1 MQQLLNRF
9 LLLQPAW
16 LPTVL
21 FIPLLYAMGWIAAT
35 PLMLIGLPANQVSL
49 TGTVLSFA
57 LFLLV
62 LPSWAHLRWHCSKTW
77 QTLGLRRSKTSG
89 VSPSA
94 SFQQG
99 LVLAVLLLTLVMV
112 PLVLGQWAEWHWQGS
127 WRLVMDALLLLF
139 GVGAAEEL
147 IFRGWLWRE
156 LNRLF
161 GPRFGMLGQ
170 AFIFSLVHAR
180 FNLGFF
186 PMMGLLSGL
195 FLLGLILALQRE
207 RDNGLLW
214 GCIGLHGG
222 LVSSWFLLEKGLF
235 EFSPLT
241 PAWLIGPGGIHPNPL
256 GGAVAIGALTLIVLI
271 HTCKAIK
278 Q

>member
-1 MQQLLNRF
+1 KHPLKRF

-21 FIPLLYAMGWIAAT
+21 FIPLLYALGWLAAV
-35 PLMLIGLPANQVSL
+35 PLTLLGLPSHQVSF
-49 TGTVLSFA
+49 TGTVLSFV

-77 QTLGLRRSKTSG
+77 QTLGLRRSKRSG
-89 VSPSA
+89 ASRSA
-94 SFQQG
+94 SFQRG
-99 LVLAVLLLTLVMV
+99 LVWAVLLLTLVIV
-112 PLVLGQWAEWHWQGS
+112 PLLLGQWAEWHWQGS
-127 WRLVMDALLLLF
+127 WRLVIDALLLLF

-147 IFRGWLWRE
+147 IFRGWLWKE
-156 LNRLF
+156 LNLLL

-186 PMMGLLSGL
+186 PMMSLLTGL

-235 EFSPLT
+235 EFSPST
-241 PAWLIGPGGIHPNPL
+241 PA
-256 GGAVAIGALTLIVLI
+256 
-271 HTCKAIK
+271 
-278 Q
+278 